1 MPRAGAAARKKEKL
15 QSEAKP
21 AARDRS
27 TRIAKRIIEGQAQA
41 VAKRTQQAEAKPAA
55 CCAKVM
61 NEFVKTSGKPPTLR
75 DIRQVILPKVN
86 AERELRKK
94 PPILESTL
102 VKHIRKWKQSAG
114 YTWPGRKHQKTDDD
128 SPDLRDLM
136 NFHQQ
141 LDLMADLRVCA
152 VCGEERGKHLF
163 PATLT
168 YDPKDNFFIPMDYDS
183 KRQLILVDQN
193 SDGTV
198 LVCSRC
204 SAELR
209 KGERPKWAVHFEP
222 ADERLTQLTYV
233 ELRMVRSSH
242 MSCLL

>member
-1 MPRAGAAARKKEKL
+1 MPRAGAVARAQEKLAL
-15 QSEAKP
+15 QSEVKP
-21 AARDRS
+21 VARERS
-27 TRIAKRIIEGQAQA
+27 TRIAEAQAQA

-55 CCAKVM
+55 RDRSTRIAERIEAQAQAAAKRTQQAEAKPAATVETLVEFKGDDACCAKVM
-61 NEFVKTSGKPPTLR
+61 NEFVKSSGKPPTLR

-163 PATLT
+163 PTTLT
-168 YDPKDNFFIPMDYDS
+168 YDPKRRFFLDRWTPAAKDS
-183 KRQLILVDQN
+183 
-193 SDGTV
+193 
-198 LVCSRC
+198 
-204 SAELR
+204 
-209 KGERPKWAVHFEP
+209 
-222 ADERLTQLTYV
+222 
-233 ELRMVRSSH
+233 
-242 MSCLL
+242 

>member
-1 MPRAGAAARKKEKL
+1 MPRSKDADAARKREERGGEACAQEKLAL
-15 QSEAKP
+15 QSEVKP

-27 TRIAKRIIEGQAQA
+27 TRIAERIIEAQAQA
-41 VAKRTQQAEAKPAA
+41 AAKRTQQAEAKPAA

-136 NFHQQ
+136 NFFLGNAALDTVACRYSSLRARQQ
-141 LDLMADLRVCA
+141 RQRACHGSTDWPVRRFRTRADLCRSEPSHKA
-152 VCGEERGKHLF
+152 
-163 PATLT
+163 
-168 YDPKDNFFIPMDYDS
+168 
-183 KRQLILVDQN
+183 
-193 SDGTV
+193 
-198 LVCSRC
+198 
-204 SAELR
+204 LR
-209 KGERPKWAVHFEP
+209 SLPHW
-222 ADERLTQLTYV
+222 
-233 ELRMVRSSH
+233 S
-242 MSCLL
+242 

>member
-1 MPRAGAAARKKEKL
+1 MPRAGAAARKQEKLAL
-15 QSEAKP
+15 QSEVKS
-21 AARDRS
+21 AARESHQPRVVD
-27 TRIAKRIIEGQAQA
+27 
-41 VAKRTQQAEAKPAA
+41 A

-61 NEFVKTSGKPPTLR
+61 NEFVKSSGKPPTLR

-86 AERELRKK
+86 AERQLQKK

-102 VKHIRKWKQSAG
+102 VTHIRKWKQSAG
-114 YTWPGRKHQKTDDD
+114 YTC
-128 SPDLRDLM
+128 PDLRDLM

-168 YDPKDNFFIPMDYDS
+168 YDPKDNFFIPMDSDS

-209 KGERPKWAVHFEP
+209 KGEKGQSGLCTLNQRTS
-222 ADERLTQLTYV
+222 D
-233 ELRMVRSSH
+233 
-242 MSCLL
+242 